1 MSEPSQPAAPQPP
14 VPPVPRYGEYAP
26 EGYVPPRPAPGYEAA
41 GGYVPQAHPAPPA
54 GRRRRTWDVVLT
66 VILLVVGFV
75 GAFIGV
81 IYGLGFLS
89 PGLIAQAL
97 DQQGYPGFS
106 GDTAPAGVVL
116 IISHIVLYLV
126 AVGVSI
132 PMLIAKRITFWVP
145 LAIGVVA
152 AIVFWV
158 TVVAAIMSDPAF
170 VSTLSGQG

>member
-1 MSEPSQPAAPQPP
+1 
-14 VPPVPRYGEYAP
+14 
-26 EGYVPPRPAPGYEAA
+26 
-41 GGYVPQAHPAPPA
+41 
-54 GRRRRTWDVVLT
+54 
-66 VILLVVGFV
+66 
-75 GAFIGV
+75 
-81 IYGLGFLS
+81 
-89 PGLIAQAL
+89 
-97 DQQGYPGFS
+97 
-106 GDTAPAGVVL
+106 
-116 IISHIVLYLV
+116 LYLV